1 MQPLQA
7 PKTIKVFQLL
17 KQSGLYFSSAGSSS
31 NANIGLG
38 FYLTRDEAE
47 QQRTLEVLKNST
59 SNDSVQYHIFELEI
73 PNPAYRENK

>member
-1 MQPLQA
+1 MQPLQP

-38 FYLTRDEAE
+38 FYLSREEAE
-47 QQRTLEVLKNST
+47 QNRTMEVLKNG
-59 SNDSVQYHIFELEI
+59 NGVEYHIFELEI
-73 PNPAYRENK
+73 PNPAYRNENK